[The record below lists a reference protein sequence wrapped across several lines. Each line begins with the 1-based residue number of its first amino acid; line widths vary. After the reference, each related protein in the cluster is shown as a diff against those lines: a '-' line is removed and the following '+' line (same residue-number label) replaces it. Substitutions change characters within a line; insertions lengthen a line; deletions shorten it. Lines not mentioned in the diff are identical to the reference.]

1 MLAVAFGVASDIGIP
16 NTRKILA
23 SMPLLLLCLMLSASW
38 DLIMLIFILA
48 EAQEWMEGR
57 DVQNVDIAQKGFCC
71 AYI

>member
-1 MLAVAFGVASDIGIP
+1 
-16 NTRKILA
+16 
-23 SMPLLLLCLMLSASW
+23 MLSASW

-57 DVQNVDIAQKGFCC
+57 DVQNVDTAQKGFCC